1 MRNLASWASGI
12 RTREY
17 SSQSAV
23 PYHLA
28 IALYLLL
35 GVTSRQGGCLY
46 NHPNV
51 LNGDASQ
58 VATHSSTS
66 YHAIVHLIK
75 LSLHPTPKQ
84 VRNQMLWILRDSNPR
99 PTAYEAVALTN

>member
-28 IALYLLL
+28 IALESFSHSAPLQKQEKEL
-35 GVTSRQGGCLY
+35 
-46 NHPNV
+46 NV
-51 LNGDASQ
+51 
-58 VATHSSTS
+58 
-66 YHAIVHLIK
+66 
-75 LSLHPTPKQ
+75 
-84 VRNQMLWILRDSNPR
+84 W
-99 PTAYEAVALTN
+99 

>member
-28 IALYLLL
+28 IAHYLS
-35 GVTSRQGGCLY
+35 G
-46 NHPNV
+46 
-51 LNGDASQ
+51 
-58 VATHSSTS
+58 
-66 YHAIVHLIK
+66 
-75 LSLHPTPKQ
+75 
-84 VRNQMLWILRDSNPR
+84 ILPGLVI
-99 PTAYEAVALTN
+99 E